1 MDEEKFNITFILIQ
15 PYVQKK
21 DTVMREDIFAE
32 ERLITALDY
41 LAIGKLWKLEIF
53 LCHIGIAIATNNF
66 SAQRLVS

>member
-32 ERLITALDY
+32 ERLITALSY
-41 LAIGKLWKLEIF
+41 LAIVFF
-53 LCHIGIAIATNNF
+53 LDLVLSAAI
-66 SAQRLVS
+66 SLVN